1 MKKILLIVGLLIISA
16 FSLWGYANYYYKEN
30 TDQELVEEKK
40 PMNFEA
46 IMLYLRYHGKVG
58 NDVSARIRY
67 YFPEIYSKILANT
80 EERKQQESAAK
91 EERDVNDR
99 SALEGTTFTFN
110 SDGIASRK
118 LYGVDLIKV
127 LQTHRFFNGSQD
139 DGTAT
144 YPGIA
149 LSEAGEFL
157 LQLNQTDPYY
167 IGNITVSY
175 NGNFLFASTKAD
187 YSYKK
192 PQVKLYPIQE
202 NNRPF
207 KFKIVIEDRGQTIV
221 NQTIEKHCNVDC
233 NLGCTPA
240 DEIKTRENRD

>member
-110 SDGIASRK
+110 SDGS
-118 LYGVDLIKV
+118 
-127 LQTHRFFNGSQD
+127 S
-139 DGTAT
+139 
-144 YPGIA
+144 
-149 LSEAGEFL
+149 
-157 LQLNQTDPYY
+157 
-167 IGNITVSY
+167 
-175 NGNFLFASTKAD
+175 
-187 YSYKK
+187 
-192 PQVKLYPIQE
+192 
-202 NNRPF
+202 
-207 KFKIVIEDRGQTIV
+207 
-221 NQTIEKHCNVDC
+221 
-233 NLGCTPA
+233 NL
-240 DEIKTRENRD
+240 